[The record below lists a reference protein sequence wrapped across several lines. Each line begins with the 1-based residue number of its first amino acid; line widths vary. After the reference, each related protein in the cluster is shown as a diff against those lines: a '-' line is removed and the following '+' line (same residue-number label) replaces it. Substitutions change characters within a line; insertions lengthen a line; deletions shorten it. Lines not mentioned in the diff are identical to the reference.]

1 MITIRETN
9 YTTDIAVSVSGLAK
23 VYDKFTID
31 DISFDIP
38 KGCITGIIGPNGAGK
53 STTINLLLGLIQPDR
68 GSMSIFG
75 TPVCD
80 SNSAM
85 RQYIGT
91 VLDEGNFYDFLT
103 LKQMT
108 RLISSFYSNW
118 DQSVY
123 DQLSAKLNLDQNK
136 KISDLSKG
144 MRMKYSISLALSHH
158 AEILIMDEPTSGLD
172 PIVRE
177 ELLDILQEYMVDES
191 KSVIFSTHIT
201 SDLDKIADYIILI
214 NDGKILLY
222 EEKDTLLNR
231 HCIVKG
237 STDLLDTDTEKL
249 FININRNA
257 YGFEALSS
265 NRQEILTHFSD
276 SVVIEK
282 PDLEKVML
290 HYVRSD
296 K

>member
-68 GSMSIFG
+68 GIMSIFG

-118 DQSVY
+118 DQFVY

-222 EEKDTLLNR
+222 EEKDALLNR

-257 YGFEALSS
+257 YGFDALSS

-296 K
+296 R

>member
-68 GSMSIFG
+68 GIMSIFG

-118 DQSVY
+118 DQFVY

-222 EEKDTLLNR
+222 EEKDALLNR
-231 HCIVKG
+231 YCIVKG

-257 YGFEALSS
+257 YGFDALSS

-296 K
+296 R

>member
-222 EEKDTLLNR
+222 EEKDALLNR

>member
-222 EEKDTLLNR
+222 EEKDALLNR

-237 STDLLDTDTEKL
+237 STDLLDTDTENL

>member
-68 GSMSIFG
+68 GIMSIFG

-118 DQSVY
+118 DQFVY

-222 EEKDTLLNR
+222 EEKDALHTVSTLYLQIDR
-231 HCIVKG
+231 KYLHI
-237 STDLLDTDTEKL
+237 
-249 FININRNA
+249 F
-257 YGFEALSS
+257 
-265 NRQEILTHFSD
+265 LT
-276 SVVIEK
+276 
-282 PDLEKVML
+282 L
-290 HYVRSD
+290 
-296 K
+296 

>member
-68 GSMSIFG
+68 GIMSIFG

-222 EEKDTLLNR
+222 EEKDALLNR

-257 YGFEALSS
+257 YGFDALSS

>member
-9 YTTDIAVSVSGLAK
+9 YSSDIAVSVSGLTK

-38 KGCITGIIGPNGAGK
+38 RGCITGIIGPNGAGK
-53 STTINLLLGLIQPDR
+53 STTINLLLGLIQPDY

-75 TPVCD
+75 KPVCD
-80 SNSAM
+80 SNSAI

-108 RLISSFYSNW
+108 KIISSFYNNW
-118 DQSVY
+118 DHSVY
-123 DQLSAKLNLDQNK
+123 EQLSEKLNLDQNK

-144 MRMKYSISLALSHH
+144 MRMKYSISLSLSHH
-158 AEILIMDEPTSGLD
+158 AEIMIMDEPTSGLD

-177 ELLDILQEYMVDES
+177 ELLDILQEYMVNES
-191 KSVIFSTHIT
+191 NSVIFSTHIT

-222 EEKDTLLNR
+222 EEKDALLNR

-237 STDLLDTDTEKL
+237 STDLLDNETEKY
-249 FININRNA
+249 FISINRSA

-265 NRQEILTHFSD
+265 NRQEILSRFTD

>member
-68 GSMSIFG
+68 GIMSIFG

-118 DQSVY
+118 DQFVY

-222 EEKDTLLNR
+222 EEKDALLSR

-257 YGFEALSS
+257 YGFDALSS

-282 PDLEKVML
+282 PDLEKIML

-296 K
+296 R